1 MRDNAME
8 LKEIRE
14 QKNDALVGRLAEVA
28 EQIFRI
34 RCVADRL
41 PPQKGAEV
49 TKLRREAARIRTVLR
64 QRELNAT
71 ATAALKKID
80 ADLAAK
86 KVSSLGAAN
95 AERARISRQVRE
107 MAAKK
112 A

>member
-1 MRDNAME
+1 ME

-14 QKNDALVGRLAEVA
+14 QKNEALVDRLAEVA
-28 EQIFRI
+28 EQIFRT

-41 PPQKGAEV
+41 PPQKGAEI
-49 TKLRREAARIRTVLR
+49 TKLRRESARIRTVLR

-71 ATAALKKID
+71 AAAALKKLD

-86 KVSSLGAAN
+86 KVSSVTSAK
-95 AERARISRQVRE
+95 AERSRLARQVRE
-107 MAAKK
+107 TAAKK